1 MAEKINDYNVPA
13 LERGLRIL
21 SEFNA
26 DTRTLNPTDIAKRL
40 SIPRSSAFRMM
51 QTLETM
57 GFLRREAEEMDY
69 RLDIGVLRLGYE
81 YIASLELVE
90 LGRPIIDAL
99 RDLTGCSTHIT
110 VRDGRDVVF
119 VAKAASPSI
128 MFSSIHIGARLPAHA
143 TVLGRLLLSELSHEQ
158 LLKLYPEQELQKF
171 SAQTPATLADLEL
184 LLKED
189 RGRGYAISQS
199 FFEQGLSVVGAPVH
213 DGKGAVAAVISISI
227 HSGSVDPAQQ
237 ENFCQEVLYAA
248 RKLSGI
254 LRYQLETGRVGDG
267 RLPSGPGKG
276 AR

>member
-1 MAEKINDYNVPA
+1 MAEKTNDYNVPA

-40 SIPRSSAFRMM
+40 AIPRSSAFRMM

-57 GFLRREAEEMDY
+57 GFLRREANELDY

-119 VAKAASPSI
+119 LAKAASTSI

-143 TVLGRLLLSELSHEQ
+143 TVLGRLLLSELSHEN
-158 LLKLYPEQELQKF
+158 LLKLYPEEHLQSF
-171 SAQTPATLADLEL
+171 SAQTPATLADLEIL
-184 LLKED
+184 LHED
-189 RGRGYAISQS
+189 RRRGYALSQS

-213 DGKGAVAAVISISI
+213 DSKGAVAAVISISI

-237 ENFCQEVLYAA
+237 DNFCQEVLNAA
-248 RKLSGI
+248 RNLSGI
-254 LRYQLETGRVGDG
+254 LRYQLETGRVGDSQLPTGSGKG
-267 RLPSGPGKG
+267 RL
-276 AR
+276 